1 MIDNVSK
8 DITRDRLDIIIEML
22 ESLPVFPSLIWL
34 WTWDQIKSQ
43 TNRDELTTVFDK
55 FWETAYDEGWTLEY
69 GTEAM
74 SEHVTDWLIKHDFME
89 EEEE

>member
-8 DITRDRLDIIIEML
+8 DIVRDRLDIIIEQL
-22 ESLPVFPSLIWL
+22 DSLPVFPSLVWL

-55 FWETAYDEGWTLEY
+55 FWETAYDEGWSLEH

-74 SEHVTDWLIKHDFME
+74 SEHVTNWLIKNDFME
-89 EEEE
+89 DED